1 MNTDK
6 QIQSNNPTNKTKSLW
21 STFKN
26 AYLRNR
32 NLKSFWN
39 NLDKKNIPADFVIV
53 MNLFINSKS
62 YNWTSKFWR
71 HLAINHLTLISSQN
85 YTNFENI
92 ILKEYFTFTFFNESM
107 VEEPSEKVK
116 KKILNLKVDLF
127 KKQESFSHVE
137 SINHNLIILL
147 LYENI
152 KTKKVFKYFEIIN
165 ARKKKNKNKTPFIT
179 IDNLDISQDDLNS
192 LLEYEQIEKMIE
204 TIKNNNNTFIE
215 IGAGSGRTAAT
226 FLTINHNSKYVIAD
240 IPPAINMSSNH
251 IKNTFPEKKIKYC
264 FEITNTQDL
273 VEALNQN
280 DVLFIFPH
288 QIELFPKKTF
298 DLAIAI
304 DCLHEMEKRIVEKY
318 MNNFENVS
326 RGLYFKVWENAG
338 LPYSFKKI
346 YSVHKKE
353 DYFIKNSWKNHLKE
367 KCLFPSNFYHLG
379 YEFK

>member
-116 KKILNLKVDLF
+116 KK
-127 KKQESFSHVE
+127 
-137 SINHNLIILL
+137 
-147 LYENI
+147 Y
-152 KTKKVFKYFEIIN
+152 
-165 ARKKKNKNKTPFIT
+165 
-179 IDNLDISQDDLNS
+179 
-192 LLEYEQIEKMIE
+192 
-204 TIKNNNNTFIE
+204 
-215 IGAGSGRTAAT
+215 
-226 FLTINHNSKYVIAD
+226 
-240 IPPAINMSSNH
+240 
-251 IKNTFPEKKIKYC
+251 
-264 FEITNTQDL
+264 
-273 VEALNQN
+273 
-280 DVLFIFPH
+280 
-288 QIELFPKKTF
+288 
-298 DLAIAI
+298 
-304 DCLHEMEKRIVEKY
+304 
-318 MNNFENVS
+318 
-326 RGLYFKVWENAG
+326 
-338 LPYSFKKI
+338 
-346 YSVHKKE
+346 
-353 DYFIKNSWKNHLKE
+353 
-367 KCLFPSNFYHLG
+367 
-379 YEFK
+379 